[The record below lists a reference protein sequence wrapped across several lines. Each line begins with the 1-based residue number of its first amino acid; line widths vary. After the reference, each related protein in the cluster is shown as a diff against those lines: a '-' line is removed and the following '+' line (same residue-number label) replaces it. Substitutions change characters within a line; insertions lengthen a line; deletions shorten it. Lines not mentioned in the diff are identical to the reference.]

1 MCKPGVVKMNM
12 KLIAVLVAVIV
23 VVAVV
28 VPVVFITTKT
38 PAKAKNKAPVAVFTP
53 SATKVLHNKNV
64 TLDATGSHDPN
75 KKDKLT
81 YSWDLGDG
89 ATATSVSVTHKY
101 TKDGIFTV
109 KLTVSDGKLSN
120 STSQKI
126 EAYNA
131 PPQITSSNPTSS
143 TPSITEVQAAV
154 FNFTATDANGDAL
167 SISWL
172 LDNKTQIEEGHT
184 FNYNADFNSSGVH
197 IVKVVVSDGK
207 ANDTK
212 TWTLTVVNVNRA
224 PEMVSTDP
232 VNTDT
237 STIEGG
243 YKVFGA
249 TASDPDGDN
258 LTATWT
264 LDSAVKLVQSNKTS
278 QFNYTPDFNANGT
291 HILKV
296 SFSDG
301 HLVVD
306 FTWTI
311 LVPNVNRGPVISGFT
326 PLTDMTINET
336 EKVDFN
342 INAMDPDGDT
352 LTYNFT
358 LNGVQVS
365 NLKSYTFL
373 TNYESAGTYA
383 VNVTVS
389 DGSLNYFHHWNVI
402 VLNLNRAPTA
412 VAFSDLITAD
422 IGVNITFNGSL
433 STDPDNDTLTYLWD
447 FGDGSNTTGVN
458 ITHAY
463 STPGDF
469 TVNLTVTDIHS
480 ASSSAEFVVNIT
492 KPVPTLDQLW
502 NMGPLTN
509 TTGQMAIG
517 DIDLD
522 GILELVVG
530 YGNGTDGT
538 GASHGAIY
546 VYNLA
551 THAIKWQSDDIGT
564 PGALHIAQMDADP
577 ALEVVV
583 SVVTKSID
591 DSSTFSA
598 DVWGKIIIFDGIS
611 HAKQEQSQNVGGI
624 LSMVVTDVNADAKME
639 VLVGYTYNMTVNAS
653 TFVMEFK
660 GGMAIYDNALNQLWN
675 STGWGMT
682 GVLAAQNL
690 DADAPM
696 EIVVNCV
703 NNISFMGSSSMNISV
718 FEWSTNKPVQ
728 SATVTG
734 ANAMAVNAWDVA
746 DIDNDGSKEILLG
759 YSSNSGGTYS
769 GHVVAY
775 DAGLNQ
781 KWQTQDIGG
790 IEAIN
795 VSNIDGTGT
804 PEILLGL
811 TLTEDFGTYTGMLMV
826 LDKDGNLLWNTT
838 DIGSADIV
846 MTGDVDG
853 DANLEIVVAA
863 IEVDDGMGSVTTT
876 IHIYSGTTHKELAQ
890 IKDLHSLNIFDF
902 ILADV
907 DNNGKVDVVLV
918 DWIELDGEAH
928 IMAFG
933 FL

>member
-1 MCKPGVVKMNM
+1 MNM
-12 KLIAVLVAVIV
+12 KLVAVIV
-23 VVAVV
+23 AVIIVVAVV
-28 VPVVFITTKT
+28 VPVAFIMTKA
-38 PAKAKNKAPVAVFTP
+38 PAKAKNKAPVASFTV

-64 TLDATGSHDPN
+64 TLDASASHDPN

-81 YSWDLGDG
+81 WAWDFGDST
-89 ATATSVSVTHKY
+89 TATTVTATHKY
-101 TKDGIFTV
+101 TKDGIYTV
-109 KLTVSDGKLSN
+109 KLTVSDGKLTN

-154 FNFTATDANGDAL
+154 FNFTAKDDNGDEL
-167 SISWL
+167 SIHWF
-172 LDNKTQIEEGHT
+172 LDNITQLEEGHT

-197 IVKVVVSDGK
+197 IVKVVASDGK
-207 ANDTK
+207 ANDSK
-212 TWTLTVVNVNRA
+212 TWTLTVVNVNRG
-224 PEMVSTDP
+224 PLMVSTDP
-232 VNTDT
+232 LNADT
-237 STIEGG
+237 SVVENGF
-243 YKVFGA
+243 KVFGA

-264 LDSAVKLVQSNKTS
+264 MDNAVKAVQNGTTA

-342 INAMDPDGDT
+342 INAVDPDGDT
-352 LTYNFT
+352 LTFNYT
-358 LNGVQVS
+358 LDSVKVS
-365 NLKSYTFL
+365 NIKSYTFQ
-373 TNYESAGTYA
+373 TGYESAGTYA

-402 VLNLNRAPTA
+402 VQNVNRAPTA
-412 VAFSDLITAD
+412 VAVSDLISAD

-433 STDPDNDTLTYLWD
+433 STDPDNDTLTYTWD
-447 FGDGSNTTGVN
+447 FGDGSNSNGVN
-458 ITHAY
+458 VTHAY
-463 STPGDF
+463 STAGDF
-469 TVNLTVTDIHS
+469 SVFLTVTDPYL
-480 ASSSAEFVVNIT
+480 AYSSAEILVNIT
-492 KPVPTLDQLW
+492 KPIPTMIQLW
-502 NMGPLTN
+502 DMGPLFN
-509 TTGQMAIG
+509 TTSQMAIG

-522 GILELVVG
+522 GVKELVVG

-538 GASHGAIY
+538 GVSHGAIY

-551 THAIKWQSDDIGT
+551 THSIKWQSDDIGT
-564 PGALHIAQMDADP
+564 PGALHIAQIDADP
-577 ALEVVV
+577 ALEIVV
-583 SVVTKSID
+583 SVVTKSLSD
-591 DSSTFSA
+591 TSSFSV

-624 LSMVVTDVNADAKME
+624 LSMVLADINANGNLE
-639 VLVGYTYNMTVNAS
+639 ILVGYTYNMTVNAS
-653 TFVMEFK
+653 TFTMEFK

-703 NNISFMGSSSMNISV
+703 KNISFMGSSSMNISV

-746 DIDNDGSKEILLG
+746 DIDNDGAKEILMG
-759 YSSNSGGTYS
+759 DTSNSGGIYS

-781 KWQTQDIGG
+781 KWQTADIGG

-811 TLTEDFGTYTGMLMV
+811 TISEDSGTYSGMLMV

-838 DIGSADIV
+838 DIGSVDIV

-853 DANLEIVVAA
+853 DTKLEIVVAA
-863 IEVDDGMGSVTTT
+863 IEVDDGMGTVTTT
-876 IHIYSGTTHKELAQ
+876 VHIYSGTTHEELAL
-890 IKDLHSLNIFDF
+890 IKDLHSLNVFDF
-902 ILADV
+902 LLADV
-907 DNNGKVDVVLV
+907 DNNGKLDVVV
-918 DWIELDGEAH
+918 IDWNELDGEAH
-928 IMAFG
+928 ILAFG
-933 FL
+933 YP

>member
-1 MCKPGVVKMNM
+1 MNM
-12 KLIAVLVAVIV
+12 KLVAVIVAVIV

-28 VPVVFITTKT
+28 VPVALIMTKA
-38 PAKAKNKAPVAVFTP
+38 PAKAKNKAPVAAFTP
-53 SATKVLHNKNV
+53 SAVKVLHNKNV
-64 TLDATGSHDPN
+64 TVDASASHDPN

-81 YSWDLGDG
+81 YAWDFGDG
-89 ATATSVSVTHKY
+89 TTATTVTAVHKY
-101 TKDGIFTV
+101 TKDGVFTV
-109 KLTVSDGKLSN
+109 KLTVSDGKLTN

-154 FNFTATDANGDAL
+154 FNFTAKDDNGDDL

-184 FNYNADFNSSGVH
+184 FNYNADFNSSGIH
-197 IVKVVVSDGK
+197 IVKVVVSDAK
-207 ANDTK
+207 SNDSK
-212 TWTLTVVNVNRA
+212 TWTLTVVNVNRG
-224 PEMVSTDP
+224 PVMVSTDP
-232 VNTDT
+232 LNADT
-237 STIEGG
+237 SVVENGF
-243 YKVFGA
+243 KVFGA

-264 LDSAVKLVQSNKTS
+264 LDNAVKAVQNSTTA

-291 HILKV
+291 HTLKV

-311 LVPNVNRGPVISGFT
+311 IVPNLNRAPVISGFT

-342 INAMDPDGDT
+342 INAIDPDGDT
-352 LTYNFT
+352 LTFNYT
-358 LNGVQVS
+358 LDDVKVS
-365 NLKSYTFL
+365 NIKSYTFQ

-402 VLNLNRAPTA
+402 VQNVNRAPTA
-412 VAFSDLITAD
+412 VAFSDLMSVD

-433 STDPDNDTLTYLWD
+433 STDPDNDTLTYHWD
-447 FGDGSNTTGVN
+447 FGDGTTTTGVN
-458 ITHAY
+458 VTHAY
-463 STPGDF
+463 INPGDF
-469 TVNLTVTDIHS
+469 TVNLTVSDPSS
-480 ASSSAEFVVNIT
+480 ASSSAELLINIT
-492 KPVPTLDQLW
+492 KPIPTLDQLW
-502 NMGPLTN
+502 KMGPLFN
-509 TTGQMAIG
+509 TASQMAID

-522 GILELVVG
+522 GIKELVVG
-530 YGNGTDGT
+530 YGNETD
-538 GASHGAIY
+538 ANNISHGAIY
-546 VYNLA
+546 VYSLA

-564 PGALHIAQMDADP
+564 PGALHIAQIDADP
-577 ALEVVV
+577 ALEIVV
-583 SVVTKSID
+583 SVVTKSVS

-598 DVWGKIIIFDGIS
+598 DISGKIIIFDGIS

-624 LSMVVTDVNADAKME
+624 LSMILADINANGNLE
-639 VLVGYTYNMTVNAS
+639 ILVGYTYNMTVNVS
-653 TFVMEFK
+653 TFEMEFK

-703 NNISFMGSSSMNISV
+703 KNISFMGSSSMNISV

-728 SATVTG
+728 SATLTG

-746 DIDNDGSKEILLG
+746 DIDNDGSKEILMG
-759 YSSNSGGTYS
+759 DTSNSGGTYS

-804 PEILLGL
+804 TEILLGL
-811 TLTEDFGTYTGMLMV
+811 TTSEDSGTYSGMLMV

-853 DANLEIVVAA
+853 DSKLEIIVAA
-863 IEVDDGMGSVTTT
+863 IEADDGMGTVVTT
-876 IHIYSGTTHKELAQ
+876 IHIYSGTTHKELAM
-890 IKDLHSLNIFDF
+890 IKDLHSLNVFDF
-902 ILADV
+902 LLVDV
-907 DNNGKVDVVLV
+907 NNNGELDIVVV
-918 DWIELDGEAH
+918 DWNETDGEAY

-933 FL
+933 YP